1 MEVGQSSCTKKS
13 NQVVLELDDEP
24 QQWGGTLVG
33 KISTSKNLNILAVTS
48 MIKKGWK
55 LDEELEIH
63 ELDRDK
69 LIFRFRFRNVSDYA
83 RILKGRPWSVQGF
96 LLNLQVWENFM
107 VLQDVNFEEVPFW
120 VQFHGLPVEAFNNAN
135 ARILGDTVGKA
146 VMFEQPKIEGR
157 MDRSFIRVRSLI
169 RVDTPL
175 VACFWIPR
183 KGLDPAWISVKYERL
198 PVFCYYCGRMNHD
211 GRRCKEASVQLLGE
225 EAVKEFGNWLST
237 STVKTKEESLEFC
250 DESWCEV
257 PFIRKVAN
265 TSDRR
270 SGKPESPEVVTACRK
285 SSLVSNA
292 CQEGTLQCRI
302 STLTVNSDRG
312 LSAGMTLEL
321 PSPKV
326 AGSMVTGPA
335 CDDATEEGGEY
346 EVEGVQ
352 TGLEEMKSVGP
363 QELGLKTQEG
373 MNLFES
379 PFSCGPNILV
389 QDFEE
394 VIGLSYLPTQP
405 MSPTVDPAAG
415 KRNSFVGP
423 ISYNCQSP
431 NGLLMQTDLSC
442 NIGGSGSPHSCLDG
456 LPYKVEFPEDEVP
469 NQMIVPVMGLSS
481 VAAITLGMKKIN
493 LKHPINEEHDEE
505 KRNKVRKLCM
515 ESKEDTKRRDI
526 PVLLSTQKKNR
537 SFRSV
542 KRYLCCPTGS
552 SDQAVSTSIA
562 EPEIVEIGFH
572 MNCMIEDSC
581 FTMDLDKVA
590 DRNAGGWVGPTTGSP
605 LIC

>member
-1 MEVGQSSCTKKS
+1 MEVGHSCSKKS
-13 NQVVLELDDEP
+13 NQVVLELDDDP

-33 KISTSKNLNILAVTS
+33 KISTSKNLNIPAVTS

-69 LIFRFRFRNVSDYA
+69 LIFRFHFKNVSDYA

-107 VLQDVNFEEVPFW
+107 VLQDVNFKEVPFW

-135 ARILGDTVGKA
+135 ARILGDTVGRA

-157 MDRSFIRVRSLI
+157 MDRSFIRIRSLI

-175 VACFWIPR
+175 VSGFWIPR
-183 KGLDPAWISVKYERL
+183 KGLEPAWISVKYERL
-198 PVFCYYCGRMNHD
+198 PVFCYYCGRLNHD

-250 DESWCEV
+250 DESWCEFPV
-257 PFIRKVAN
+257 IRKRDN

-270 SGKPESPEVVTACRK
+270 SAKPESSEVATACRK
-285 SSLVSNA
+285 SSLISNA
-292 CQEGTLQCRI
+292 CQEGTLHCRT

-326 AGSMVTGPA
+326 ADSMVTGPA
-335 CDDATEEGGEY
+335 CDDVTEVRQEYEEEGL
-346 EVEGVQ
+346 Q
-352 TGLEEMKSVGP
+352 TGLKEMKSVGP
-363 QELGLKTQEG
+363 QELGLKTQQG
-373 MNLFES
+373 MNLIES
-379 PFSCGPNILV
+379 SFSCGPNTLV

-394 VIGLSYLPTQP
+394 RIGLSYLLTQP
-405 MSPTVDPAAG
+405 MSPTNDPAAR

-423 ISYNCQSP
+423 RSYNCQSP
-431 NGLLMQTDLSC
+431 NSLLIQNDVSC
-442 NIGGSGSPHSCLDG
+442 NINIEGSGSPHSCPDG

-469 NQMIVPVMGLSS
+469 NQMIVPVIGLSP
-481 VAAITLGMKKIN
+481 VATITLGMKKIN
-493 LKHPINEEHDEE
+493 LKRPINEEHDEE
-505 KRNKVRKLCM
+505 NRNKFRKLCM
-515 ESKEDTKRRDI
+515 ESEEDTKRRDV
-526 PVLLSTQKKNR
+526 PVLLSTRKKNR
-537 SFRSV
+537 SVRSV
-542 KRYLCCPTGS
+542 KRYLRRPTS
-552 SDQAVSTSIA
+552 SNDQAVSTSID
-562 EPEIVEIGFH
+562 ELEIIETGFH
-572 MNCMIEDSC
+572 MNCM
-581 FTMDLDKVA
+581 V
-590 DRNAGGWVGPTTGSP
+590 
-605 LIC
+605 